1 MPAGYSP
8 PPSFHALQ
16 RSASPL
22 GATRSCGVG
31 NQTDF
36 CELSSACDCQRL
48 GVIQFG
54 PFLRFI
60 PSCLFFRF
68 ETSPVFPV
76 FLFPHHSCF

>member
-22 GATRSCGVG
+22 GPTRSCGVG

-48 GVIQFG
+48 GAVGSLVVRASESISEG
-54 PFLRFI
+54 LGSMPDATKYH
-60 PSCLFFRF
+60 PSTHGVRAR
-68 ETSPVFPV
+68 
-76 FLFPHHSCF
+76 